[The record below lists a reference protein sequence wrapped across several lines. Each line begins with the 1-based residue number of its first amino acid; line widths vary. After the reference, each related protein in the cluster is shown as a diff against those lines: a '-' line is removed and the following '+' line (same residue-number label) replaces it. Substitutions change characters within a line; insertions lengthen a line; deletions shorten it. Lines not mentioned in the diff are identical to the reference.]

1 MRIDLWWIARLASL
15 LSIAGAGFWSQMAA
29 QGRLVGYR
37 SSTLGVMYEHWSFSD
52 GLSQPTRTG
61 DAVVLVDHAS
71 QLSVP
76 LAVKVPLGENWTV
89 DLASAYSTG
98 QVVLIG
104 SDPELNTSEYRLSG
118 ITDTRIR
125 ATGRL
130 TPAISL
136 TLGVNLPTG
145 KTSLDAEEFS
155 AFRVL
160 AAPPL
165 GFQIAR
171 LGNGFSG
178 TAGLIVSKQLGETWA
193 GALGVS
199 YEMRGT
205 YDPGVL
211 IAALSSSDYSPGDA
225 LRISLGLDGLV
236 GENGMTLGLSADL
249 YPNQDKLTDPALGTG
264 FISTQLGPVLTA
276 DWQLRLG
283 LGGFREFTLY
293 AVDRYRTK
301 YRTGSSAVPD
311 SPVEESSGNYL
322 DAGIRSV
329 ISAGTA
335 TGILAAANF
344 RHQTGL
350 ESDDALATAGIVS
363 GALTLGVVRELGGGY
378 SVQPFVRGQLGRI
391 SSAGESS
398 DAVGLGGGVTLGLRF

>member
-1 MRIDLWWIARLASL
+1 MSARRSYRVHTAWLSLAIAVAPYPQ
-15 LSIAGAGFWSQMAA
+15 AAA

-37 SSTLGVMYEHWSFSD
+37 SSTVGVLYETWSFSD
-52 GLSQPTRTG
+52 GIVQPTRSG
-61 DAVVLVDHAS
+61 NQEVVVDRAS
-71 QLSVP
+71 QFSIPLSVR
-76 LAVKVPLGENWTV
+76 VPLGENWTI
-89 DLASAYSTG
+89 DLTSAYSSG
-98 QVVLIG
+98 RVVLTG
-104 SDPELNTSEYRLSG
+104 ADPELSTSEYGLSG
-118 ITDTRIR
+118 ITDTRLR

-130 TPAISL
+130 TPGVSL
-136 TLGVNLPTG
+136 TLGLNVPTG

-165 GFQIAR
+165 SFQTAR
-171 LGNGFSG
+171 LGSGFSG
-178 TAGLIVSKQLGETWA
+178 TAGVVLSQQLGEAWA

-225 LRISLGLDGLV
+225 LRISVGLDGLV

-249 YPNQDKLTDPALGTG
+249 YPNQDRVTAPELNGGFLT
-264 FISTQLGPVLTA
+264 SRLGPVLTA

-283 LGGFREFTLY
+283 LSGFREFTLY

-301 YRTGSSAVPD
+301 YRTGSSDVGD
-311 SPVEESSGNYL
+311 QPVEQSSGNYL

-329 ISAGTA
+329 IAAGA
-335 TGILAAANF
+335 STGVLAAANF

-350 ESDDALATAGIVS
+350 EADNTIATAGIVS
-363 GALTLGVVRELGGGY
+363 GALTLGLVRDLGGGY
-378 SVQPFVRGQLGRI
+378 SVQPFIRGQVGRI
-391 SSAGESS
+391 NSAGESTS
-398 DAVGLGGGVTLGLRF
+398 GVGYGGGVTLGVRF